1 MRAGWLYHRRRQLVA
16 VLRRAGREPVA
27 IVLTAALTI
36 ILGIVA
42 ITNSSVIPVSVM
54 VVPLLLGGLFLS
66 PATLWATTTM
76 AGVFVLGG
84 GIAGGFDGWFG
95 AEVVVIAVVATV
107 AQGMARSRARLG
119 LQGTMGESMLVDLRD
134 RLAAHGELPPLPRGW
149 QIEAVQ
155 RSGGRTS
162 FSGDF
167 VVSARP
173 PHGIMLE
180 LAVVDVSGKGHD
192 AGARALQLSGAF
204 GGLLGSLPPPEFLPA
219 ANAYLLRQRWSEGF
233 ATAVHLVIDLT
244 SGRFEVRSAGHPP
257 AIRFHAGS
265 GRWETLDAT
274 GGLLGVLE
282 KDSYD
287 PVAGQLASGDA
298 MLLYTDGV
306 VEAPR
311 RVLADGI
318 DKLAGEAER
327 LVARSGFRNG
337 ARKLID
343 AVASS
348 DADDRALVLLWRS

>member
-1 MRAGWLYHRRRQLVA
+1 MHRRRQIVA
-16 VLRRAGREPVA
+16 AGRRVGREPAA
-27 IVLTAALTI
+27 IVVTAAVLIT
-36 ILGIVA
+36 LGVLVM
-42 ITNSSVIPVSVM
+42 TWSSVIPVSVM
-54 VVPLLLGGLFLS
+54 VVPILLGGLFLS
-66 PATLWATTTM
+66 PVTLRAVTTM
-76 AGVFVLGG
+76 AAVFVLGG
-84 GIAGGFDGWFG
+84 GIAGGFDGWFA
-95 AEVVVIAVVATV
+95 AEVAVVAIV
-107 AQGMARSRARLG
+107 AVIAHGMARSRARLG
-119 LQGTMGESMLVDLRD
+119 VQGTMGESMLVDLRD

-149 QIEAVQ
+149 QIEVVQ

-167 VVSARP
+167 VVSARQP
-173 PHGIMLE
+173 NGIMLE

-192 AGARALQLSGAF
+192 AGSRALQLSGAF
-204 GGLLGSLPPPEFLPA
+204 GGLLGSLPPAEFLAA
-219 ANAYLLRQRWSEGF
+219 ANAYLLRQRWPEGF
-233 ATAVHLVIDLT
+233 ATAIHLVIDLT
-244 SGRFEVRSAGHPP
+244 SGHFEVRSAGHPP
-257 AIRFHAGS
+257 AIRFRAGS
-265 GRWETLDAT
+265 GLWETLDAG

-287 PVAGQLASGDA
+287 PVAGELASGDA

-311 RVLADGI
+311 RELADGI

-327 LVARSGFRNG
+327 LVAQSGFRDG